1 MMGDYYDNIGVWTI
15 ELYRLDDDGNPL
27 TDKEGKVI
35 RYTVPH
41 LDTFIDTES
50 ITADD
55 LEEVSNDTK

>member
-1 MMGDYYDNIGVWTI
+1 MSNYYDNIEVWTI
-15 ELYRLDDDGNPL
+15 EFYRLDDNGNPL
-27 TDKEGKVI
+27 KDKEGKVI
-35 RYTVPH
+35 RYTAPH